1 MGARLYIRPV
11 PGSRAALGVSAIVD
25 FNPARDF
32 VDPGNPA
39 FVGPDAAGSPIFFN
53 PGVDFDL
60 PFVETDSLGLIFFTD
75 GALMV
80 PYFRKAP
87 TDPAF
92 SSIGQGLATEAIYDS
107 SASMHVKNWGAAA
120 GIFGNLIIPDLT
132 YRLQYQVST
141 GVFRPA
147 IFDSGYERNRAGLV
161 LDTLDYL
168 KYTAATT
175 ETYNMGIYGE
185 GGFKLNRIM
194 SFSLGYFWPWVYDG
208 TNGLGAGDPH
218 TDHFIATF
226 TLEHGVIPV
235 VNISGSI
242 SYERTGLAAAGFTDA
257 LFDANTVV
265 TARLNYLVSPIM
277 DVSLIY
283 TTTAQRDSNGNLVYE
298 NNSVLPRMSTSVAI
312 QTEVHL

>member
-1 MGARLYIRPV
+1 
-11 PGSRAALGVSAIVD
+11 
-25 FNPARDF
+25 
-32 VDPGNPA
+32 
-39 FVGPDAAGSPIFFN
+39 
-53 PGVDFDL
+53 VDFDL
-60 PFVETDSLGLIFFTD
+60 PFAETDSLGLIFFAD
-75 GALMV
+75 VALMV
-80 PYFRKAP
+80 PYFRNTP

-107 SASMHVKNWGAAA
+107 SAKMQVKNWGAAT
-120 GIFGNLIIPDLT
+120 GVFGNLIIPDLT

-161 LDTLDYL
+161 LGTLDYL

-185 GGFKLNRIM
+185 GGFRLNRIM
-194 SFSLGYFWPWVYDG
+194 SLSLGYFWPWEYDRS
-208 TNGLGAGDPH
+208 NGLGAGDPH

-226 TLEHGVIPV
+226 ALEHGVIPV

-265 TARLNYLVSPIM
+265 SARLNYLVSPIM

-298 NNSVLPRMSTSVAI
+298 NNSVLPRMSTSVSI